1 MEMVG
6 VPLVVTLAEWM
17 RWKEFYYI
25 VYLQM
30 KRFFVDAGDDEEEDE
45 YEMTKSMMK
54 STRTIA
60 ESTSK
65 KTIKLEQKKKLNKF
79 KEFLHS

>member
-1 MEMVG
+1 
-6 VPLVVTLAEWM
+6 
-17 RWKEFYYI
+17 
-25 VYLQM
+25 M
-30 KRFFVDAGDDEEEDE
+30 KRFFMDSGDEDEDDEF
-45 YEMTKSMMK
+45 EMTKSMMK

-79 KEFLHS
+79 K